1 MVTCCTKIQ
10 AQTLLMGTSPADRAF
25 FQPTQFIPL
34 QIKPSASFV
43 SLVSLN
49 GVELTQMSP
58 SIRAEF
64 LPSSKSIIQPNIS
77 SKAPSCLSLYPF
89 SGLDLVKKHESW
101 IFHWNFLSE
110 PIAETPYIPQFSP
123 SSSEPI
129 AETPYIPQFAL
140 SSEDVDSILLAY
152 QSKINNNASMPEF
165 DTVNGR
171 IDLVQEWNK
180 KQLAGHPALESS
192 ALASPTVSEDY
203 LQQKK
208 TLPPEHINGRVDL
221 IAQWLQAQESSNGDS
236 SSFSSTLESLLED
249 SFFLDLEN
257 IVFGDRVQL
266 PFATPV
272 APASKSP
279 PTLSPSSQLPL
290 PIAPAVPRP
299 NPVQP
304 GGIVSGDNRPLD
316 TGSNA
321 QELLNLVEE
330 SQNASPPQT
339 PSYVPV
345 VPLEKPQLP
354 DSPPKESSV
363 SPLPPNVPKEVGWQI
378 LDIIIENLITDAAS
392 KYPFLVN
399 TSDLLTINPN
409 EFNPQKANT
418 YVNTR
423 LDLDDFSDVSDTS
436 TEAFSDPV
444 LSNFTVSGYPNGQQF
459 YWILPG
465 NRVVIETEG
474 GHFNIGYQGRDFSR
488 SFSQRATSRFGLF
501 GVQAVFAL
509 PQALSDI
516 VGTEKGD
523 GLQILSGVAEI
534 TLPRGLELNPFSE
547 VQFNL
552 ININGQGSNTTKI
565 VRVDDINKATT
576 NDREGG
582 GASFVNLDASNA
594 PRFLQ
599 AFPTINLQPFLTE
612 GLQWRRGEEV
622 SVEDFAR
629 IGITVGDPLSGQG
642 FRFDRPLSSNPGLK
656 TLQLNTTDNND
667 LVRLLSNPFLSDR
680 QRDLYYLN
688 SLMWYSGGQG
698 AATIENIELNNTGK
712 DWYRTTVSWSKN
724 RTLLT
729 YHPENIELNYT
740 NIFTNPGLSLT
751 YTDLENTDNKQIL
764 NASAGLL
771 FGGIFSFINPGEL
784 NSSLDEAHTNYEQ
797 VKSLDTLK
805 TKATS
810 QQRRAMNFRL
820 NRTLQ
825 NASSNSAL
833 SQLSGSYTF
842 YGKTTP
848 NDSLVMQ
855 IRSGLY
861 SRAVS
866 FYEQTVSDW
875 TNSPW
880 RISSVRPSDFG
891 PLVFTGV
898 NVPIENTNIDYNP
911 IYTLGFVTAIDQGGE
926 VVFDQTIVLDRY
938 VLTAIPILAGRAADI
953 DFGRINFIRTS
964 ERQIETQ
971 AYQGYLY
978 LPALEFLL
986 AGTIGDWNYNV
997 SLGSWYNFYPQS
1009 APSID
1014 QNQPP
1019 PKSSITTENN
1029 LGFFFK
1035 SLIKADI
1042 NHIFYDEN
1050 NQWETI
1056 LTHTPALTFNA
1067 STEPNRL
1074 NISSIGLSYTLQL
1087 LRREY
1092 GGSLSFSTSYSP
1104 QELNAFFENNSLGKL
1119 GLFTGLSFY
1128 HQAGFRLYGSLS
1140 LGDTSFYYLESTY
1153 DILRSSQWGTLG
1165 IGPYISN
1172 YVTATR
1178 GFNSQIQDNNY
1189 GGIITYSLPNSNMSL
1204 RTRLGM
1210 GETGFR
1216 GELSLN
1222 GQIKF

>member
-34 QIKPSASFV
+34 PIKPSASFV

-110 PIAETPYIPQFSP
+110 PIAETPYIPQLSP

-140 SSEDVDSILLAY
+140 SSEEVDSILLAY

-192 ALASPTVSEDY
+192 FLASPTVSEDY

-221 IAQWLQAQESSNGDS
+221 IAQWLQAQESSKGDS
-236 SSFSSTLESLLED
+236 FSFSSTLESLLED

-444 LSNFTVSGYPNGQQF
+444 LSNFTVSGYPNRQQF

-501 GVQAVFAL
+501 GQQAIFAL
-509 PQALSDI
+509 PQSLSSLI
-516 VGTEKGD
+516 GTEKGS
-523 GLQILSGVAEI
+523 GVQFLSGIAQFSLPTNVALN
-534 TLPRGLELNPFSE
+534 TGLEM
-547 VQFNL
+547 QFNL
-552 ININGQGSNTTKI
+552 LNTDNQGTDVTKI
-565 VRVDDINKATT
+565 VRVDNINKATT
-576 NDREGG
+576 SDREGG
-582 GASFVNLDASNA
+582 GSSFTNLDASNA

-599 AFPTINLQPFLTE
+599 SFPTVNLQGFLAN
-612 GLQWRRGEEV
+612 GLQWQRGEIV
-622 SVEDFAR
+622 SLEDFAR
-629 IGITVGDPLSGQG
+629 MGITTGDPLTGQG
-642 FRFDRPLSSNPGLK
+642 FQFDQTLSSKPGIK
-656 TLQLNTTDNND
+656 TLQLNANDNND

-680 QRDLYYLN
+680 EQNLYYLN
-688 SLMWYSGGQG
+688 SLMWNSGGQG
-698 AATIENIELNNTGK
+698 PATIENIELNNTGK

-729 YHPENIELNYT
+729 YHPETIELNYT

-771 FGGIFSFINPGEL
+771 LGGVFSFINPGEL

-848 NDSLVMQ
+848 NDSLIMQ

-875 TNSPW
+875 TDPPW
-880 RISSVRPSDFG
+880 RISSARPINPKS
-891 PLVFTGV
+891 LVFTGI

-911 IYTLGFVTAIDQGGE
+911 VYTLGFVMAK
-926 VVFDQTIVLDRY
+926 DQTGQIIFDNAIVLDRY
-938 VLTAIPILAGRAADI
+938 SLTAVPFIGGRAATI
-953 DFGRINFIRTS
+953 NFGRINFIRTL

-978 LPALEFLL
+978 LPSLEFLL

-1074 NISSIGLSYTLQL
+1074 NISSIGLSYTLQV

-1104 QELNAFFENNSLGKL
+1104 QELNAVFENNSLGKL

-1153 DILRSSQWGTLG
+1153 DILRSSQWGTIG

-1204 RTRLGM
+1204 RARLGT